1 MERDQLGGS
10 NFIGKVSV
18 DSQSQWAEVGR
29 ELGLEDGLKNLRYVG
44 HRL

>member
-18 DSQSQWAEVGR
+18 DSQSQWAEVGGGGGEGSWGWR
-29 ELGLEDGLKNLRYVG
+29 MD
-44 HRL
+44 